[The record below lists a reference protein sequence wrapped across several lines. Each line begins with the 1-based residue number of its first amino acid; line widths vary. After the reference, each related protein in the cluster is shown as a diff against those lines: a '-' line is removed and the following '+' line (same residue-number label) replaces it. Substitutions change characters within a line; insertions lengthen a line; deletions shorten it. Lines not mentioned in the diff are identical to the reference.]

1 MCLEKAYTLNKI
13 PLIYDL
19 LQAKMSPAENFAEKF
34 GVDAERTE
42 QGMKVKEMISQM
54 PKLVENGS
62 KWYVFDM
69 SWVK

>member
-1 MCLEKAYTLNKI
+1 MT
-13 PLIYDL
+13 
-19 LQAKMSPAENFAEKF
+19 PAEKLAEKF

-42 QGMKVKEMISQM
+42 QGMKVKEMIEQM

-69 SWVK
+69 SWVE

>member
-1 MCLEKAYTLNKI
+1 MT
-13 PLIYDL
+13 
-19 LQAKMSPAENFAEKF
+19 PAEKLAEKF

-42 QGMKVKEMISQM
+42 QGMKVKEMIEQM

-69 SWVK
+69 SWVKQWQQYIYFDLILGVAD

>member
-1 MCLEKAYTLNKI
+1 
-13 PLIYDL
+13 
-19 LQAKMSPAENFAEKF
+19 MSPAEILAEKF
-34 GVDAERTE
+34 GVDAYRIE

-69 SWVK
+69 SWVKQWQEYIYFDLILGVTD